1 VQPSYDVVI
10 VGAGSAGAPLA
21 ARLSEDANR
30 SVLLLD
36 AGARYVGAA
45 QYPEELR
52 HGGILRAMMPGHPAN
67 WPLTATLGEG
77 MLQPLPRGKLVG
89 GSSALNGTLFTRGLP
104 EDFDSWA
111 AEGNS
116 EWSYDKVLPF
126 FRKLESDADVTDQY
140 HGAHGPMLIRR
151 AGEREL
157 VPIDRAFIAAAQ
169 DAGFPYD
176 PDMNGPA
183 SIGVGLLPTNNAG
196 GVRMNTALAYL
207 DPVERRPNLTVCG
220 NVQVLRIQ
228 FDGNRAIGVEVE
240 IAGQVSEIFAGEV
253 VLSAGA
259 VKSPQLLMTS
269 GIGPVDELARHGIA
283 VRHELPMVGRG
294 FTDHCSLAVPFR
306 MPKRSSPMPDPLQ
319 SAWAHAGLHFTS
331 AASDE
336 VSDLLLMQSA
346 IPTSYSIFHGLPLM
360 ARFGILKATFGAM
373 SLGKLIDH
381 ARFGWNHAITCVLLR
396 DDSRGEIRLASADP
410 ADPPELIY
418 RYLETDRD
426 RARMREVLR
435 TAASLIASAPY
446 RALGAQRAVISD
458 AELADDA
465 LLDDYARRHQGT
477 SIHMASSCRM
487 APTPETGVVDQECR
501 VHGVGGLRVVDTSIM
516 PRVVRRCP
524 AATAV
529 MIGERAAEFFQ

>member
-1 VQPSYDVVI
+1 MKPSYDVVI

-21 ARLSEDANR
+21 ARLSEDPRR

-45 QYPEELR
+45 AYPEELR

-77 MLQPLPRGKLVG
+77 MVQPLPRGKVVG

-111 AEGNS
+111 AEGNP
-116 EWSYDKVLPF
+116 EWSYAKVLPF
-126 FRKLESDADVTDQY
+126 FRKLESDSDVTDQY
-140 HGAHGPMLIRR
+140 HGAHGPMPIRR
-151 AGEREL
+151 ASECEL

-169 DAGFPYD
+169 EAGFPYD
-176 PDMNGPA
+176 PDMNAPA

-196 GVRMNTALAYL
+196 GVRINTALAYL
-207 DPVERRPNLTVCG
+207 DAAEQRANLTVCG
-220 NVQVLRIQ
+220 NVEVLRIL
-228 FDGNRAIGVEVE
+228 FDGNRAIGVEAE
-240 IAGQVSEIFAGEV
+240 IAGQVSDILAGEV

-269 GIGPVDELARHGIA
+269 GVGPAEELARHGIA

-306 MPKRSSPMPDPLQ
+306 MPKRSSPMPDPLE
-319 SAWAHAGLHFTS
+319 SAWAHVGLQFTS

-336 VSDLLLMQSA
+336 ISDLLLMQSA
-346 IPTSYSIFHGLPLM
+346 IPTSYSIFHGLSLM
-360 ARFGILKATFGAM
+360 ARFGILKATLGSM

-410 ADPPELIY
+410 TAPPELIY

-426 RARMREVLR
+426 RARAREMLR

-446 RALGAQRAVISD
+446 RALGAERAAISD

-487 APTPETGVVDQECR
+487 APGPETGVVDQYCR
-501 VHGVGGLRVVDTSIM
+501 VHGIEGLSVVDTSIM